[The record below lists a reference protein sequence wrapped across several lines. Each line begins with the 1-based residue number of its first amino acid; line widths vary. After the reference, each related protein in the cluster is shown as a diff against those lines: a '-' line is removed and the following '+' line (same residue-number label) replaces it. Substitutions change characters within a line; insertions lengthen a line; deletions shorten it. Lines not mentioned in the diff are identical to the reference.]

1 MKIVIIG
8 GSVAGHNAAIDLRK
22 RYQDAGITLIS
33 EEAYPFYDRRK
44 LLDYWSGKIKE
55 KELLLSSL
63 DAYQNLNINFLKESK
78 VIAVNPSRRSVSY
91 RLGEKRTSV
100 EYDFLVVA
108 SGSKTALEQI
118 EGINKSGVFRFDGL
132 ADFKELKSTVM
143 LDAVCLVG
151 TNHLTPRIIECI
163 TSKQIEVK
171 LIVDCPQDDFPP
183 SVEVINSSVVEII
196 GDSGVQAI
204 KLKEGKIFG
213 VSWVGV
219 MSQILPSVDFL
230 KDTNIE
236 MSGSAIAV
244 DENMRTNVT
253 DIFACGSVCLRRGE
267 YPKVKTWDESLAE
280 SLSVAEN
287 ILKS

>member
-33 EEAYPFYDRRK
+33 DEAYPFYDRRK

-55 KELLLSSL
+55 KELILFNL
-63 DAYQNLNINFLKESK
+63 DAYHHSNINFLKESK

-91 RLGEKRTSV
+91 KLGEKRTSM

-108 SGSKTALEQI
+108 SGSKTALAEI
-118 EGINKSGVFRFDGL
+118 EGINKAGVFRFDGF
-132 ADFKELKSTVM
+132 ADFKKLKSTVM
-143 LDAVCLVG
+143 LDAVCLIG
-151 TNHLTPRIIECI
+151 TNQLTSCIIECI

-171 LIVDCPQDDFPP
+171 LIADCSQDNFPS
-183 SVEVINSSVVEII
+183 SVEVINSQVVEII

-204 KLKEGKIFG
+204 KLKEGKIIG

-230 KDTNIE
+230 KDADIE
-236 MSGSAIAV
+236 MNGSAIAV
-244 DENMRTNVT
+244 DENMRTNIA
-253 DIFACGSVCLRRGE
+253 DIFACGSVCLHRGE
-267 YPKVKTWDESLAE
+267 SPRIKTWDESLAE
-280 SLSVAEN
+280 SLSVADN
-287 ILKS
+287 LLKS

>member
-8 GSVAGHNAAIDLRK
+8 GSVAGHNAAIYLRK

-33 EEAYPFYDRRK
+33 EEVYPFYDRRK

-55 KELLLSSL
+55 KELILSSP
-63 DAYQNLNINFLKESK
+63 DFYHHLNINFLKESK

-91 RLGEKRTSV
+91 RLGEKRTSM

-108 SGSKTALEQI
+108 SGCKTPLAQI
-118 EGINKSGVFRFDGL
+118 EGINKTGVFRFDGL

-143 LDAVCLVG
+143 LDAVCLIG
-151 TNHLTPRIIECI
+151 TNHLTSRVIESI

-171 LIVDCPQDDFPP
+171 LITDQLQDNFPEL
-183 SVEVINSSVVEII
+183 VEVINSQVVEII

-204 KLKEGKIFG
+204 KLKEGKIIG

-230 KDTNIE
+230 KDIDIE
-236 MSGSAIAV
+236 MNGSAIAV
-244 DENMRTNVT
+244 DENMRTSIA
-253 DIFACGSVCLRRGE
+253 DIFACGSVCLHRGE
-267 YPKVKTWDESLAE
+267 MPRIKSWDESLAE
-280 SLSVAEN
+280 GLSVAEN